1 MGKVHQDQINYY
13 KKLHKESEER
23 LKTANE
29 KNVSQGRELK
39 QKEIARIMKT
49 SVSAVESL
57 IFKSKRKNWQ
67 KIVFQTN
74 SLFSL
79 GKK

>member
-39 QKEIARIMKT
+39 QKEIELEKMK
-49 SVSAVESL
+49 
-57 IFKSKRKNWQ
+57 KSNDNLEK
-67 KIVFQTN
+67 
-74 SLFSL
+74 
-79 GKK
+79 